1 MGVVL
6 NSPGMC
12 LPSNPAMEAVCI
24 LPRGSA
30 PRLVA
35 DRCDDDLP
43 GFPSAREFAPQIFHP
58 LSAVEGGEAR
68 RARILTTVMLTD
80 IVESTRRAVDLGD
93 HEWSCLLDR
102 HDDTAREVVR
112 RYAGV
117 LAKTTGDG
125 VLATFDAPSCAVR
138 CGLALQTAAK
148 LIGLSLRVGVH
159 TGEVELL
166 RDDLRG
172 VAVHTASRV
181 MRKCRPGE
189 VLVSRVVTD
198 LVAGAGL
205 TFAERG
211 AHELRGLPGRWE
223 LFAAHP

>member
-12 LPSNPAMEAVCI
+12 LPSNPAIEAVSI
-24 LPRGSA
+24 LASGRA

-35 DRCDDDLP
+35 DRSEGDLP
-43 GFPSAREFAPQIFHP
+43 GLPSAREFAPEIFNP
-58 LSAVEGGEAR
+58 PATDERREAR

-80 IVESTRRAVDLGD
+80 IVDSTRRAVDLGD
-93 HEWSCLLDR
+93 HEWSRLLDR
-102 HDDTAREVVR
+102 HDDLAQEVVR

-138 CGLALQTAAK
+138 CGLALQTAAR
-148 LIGLSLRVGVH
+148 LIGLSLRIGVH

-166 RDDLRG
+166 CDDLRG

-181 MRKCRPGE
+181 MRKCPPGE
-189 VLVSRVVTD
+189 VFVSRVVTD

-211 AHELRGLPGRWE
+211 AHELRGLPGCWD